1 MEINW
6 KDTVHPLNSDLYF
19 KHLKLNENFKIVVGD
34 AVYTKVAVVHK
45 YDENQEFMCE
55 LATGKLFPPTK
66 SAVKLVDVEV
76 NVNIPRPV
84 IY

>member
-6 KDTVHPLNSDLYF
+6 KDADPVKSRVYF
-19 KHLKLNENFKIVVGD
+19 KDLLLNESFKIVAGD
-34 AVYTKVAVVHK
+34 AVYVKVAVVHK
-45 YDENQEFMCE
+45 YDENEEFMCE

-66 SAVKLVDVEV
+66 SPVQLVHVDVDV
-76 NVNIPRPV
+76 DLPKPV